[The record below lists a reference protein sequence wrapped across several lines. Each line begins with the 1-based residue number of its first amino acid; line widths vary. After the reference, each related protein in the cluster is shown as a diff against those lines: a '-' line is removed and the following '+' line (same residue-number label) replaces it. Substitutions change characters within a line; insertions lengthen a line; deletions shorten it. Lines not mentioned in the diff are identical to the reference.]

1 MLAVGDSTTLEII
14 FSTKTYRN
22 RVTKRPKI
30 VTNEGPPD
38 KNVQIIAHIVQ
49 RPDSTYP
56 VVISPYKLDLSQFTT
71 KVRDKIT
78 FKISNVSDI
87 ELHPTLVCMT
97 KDLFELE
104 LPDKIAAGGEAEA
117 VLKLKHEALELS
129 FEKSFTIQL
138 DDEKSSRFTIPVKRT
153 VRVAGKSPNAAGGKG
168 AKGGK

>member
-22 RVTKRPKI
+22 RVTKRPKV

-56 VVISPYKLDLSQFTT
+56 VVMNPYKLDLSQFTT
-71 KVRDKIT
+71 KVRDKIS

-87 ELHPTLVCMT
+87 ELHPTLVALSE
-97 KDLFELE
+97 DIFELE
-104 LPDKIAAGGEAEA
+104 LPDKIPAGGEAEA
-117 VLKLKHEALELS
+117 VLKLKKDALELS
-129 FEKSFTIQL
+129 FEKSFTLQF
-138 DDEKSSRFTIPVKRT
+138 DDEKTSRFTIPVKRT
-153 VRVAGKSPNAAGGKG
+153 VRVAGNPPGTTAGKGTRGGK
-168 AKGGK
+168 